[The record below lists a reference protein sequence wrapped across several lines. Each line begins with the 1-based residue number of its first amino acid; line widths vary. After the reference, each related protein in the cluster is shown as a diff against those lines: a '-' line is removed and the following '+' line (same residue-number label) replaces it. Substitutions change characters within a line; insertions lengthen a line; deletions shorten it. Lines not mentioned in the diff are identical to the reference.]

1 MNREKDYNISLLAD
15 IYGKLLTQ
23 KQLSILRDYY
33 DYDYS
38 LAELSEKYGITRQ
51 TAYGCINSAK
61 KSLIKFEGEMGT
73 LEKQKQLD
81 AYLNELENCGLS
93 ESGKQIVRKIKD
105 SLFRQSEQ

>member
-15 IYGKLLTQ
+15 IYGGLLTQ
-23 KQLSILRDYY
+23 KQLNILRDYY

-61 KSLIKFEGEMGT
+61 KSLIKFENEMEV
-73 LEKQKQLD
+73 LCRQKQLGE
-81 AYLNELENCGLS
+81 YLNELEKSGIS
-93 ESGKQIVRKIKD
+93 ESGKQIIKKIKD
-105 SLFRQSEQ
+105 SLFRQPEQ